1 MRQIQPYQTA
11 WGARRALD
19 NGGRFYNL
27 WAQAGDN
34 VIDSGEL
41 ARAAGVHASDM
52 RAFLHFEM
60 ALMDLSEKQKAEVW
74 SLLSP
79 ALQTR
84 LQKSRPS
91 VLKPSVV
98 ESEGA
103 AGVPAIVT
111 GYPSFVEDRTQLRAF
126 IVLVTPVITMIPIM
140 DQFDVYEV
148 YDTPEQTERRTLIAT
163 VRGSKRLDGVYSRFG
178 GVLKELQFED
188 KTGKE
193 HGLYLEAMYYTPLA

>member
-1 MRQIQPYQTA
+1 MRQIKPYQTA

-27 WAQAGDN
+27 WARAGDD
-34 VIDSGEL
+34 VVDAGEL
-41 ARAAGVHASDM
+41 ARAAGVHSSDM

-60 ALMDLSEKQKAEVW
+60 ALIDLPEDQKAEVR

-84 LQKSRPS
+84 LQESQPR
-91 VLKPSVV
+91 VMNPSVV

-111 GYPSFVEDRTQLRAF
+111 GYPWFVEDRTQLRAF
-126 IVLVTPVITMIPIM
+126 IVLITPVITLIPIM

-148 YDTPEQTERRTLIAT
+148 YDTPEQIGLRTLIAT
-163 VRGSKRLDGVYSRFG
+163 VRGSKRLDGVHSRFG

-188 KTGKE
+188 KTGKD